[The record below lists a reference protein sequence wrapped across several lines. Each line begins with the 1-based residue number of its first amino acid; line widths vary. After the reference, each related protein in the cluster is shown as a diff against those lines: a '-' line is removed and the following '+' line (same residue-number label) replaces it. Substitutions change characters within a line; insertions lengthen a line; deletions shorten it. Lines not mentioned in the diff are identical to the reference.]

1 MRLMVIVPA
10 YNEEESI
17 LHTLSTLNAGA
28 FDVLVV
34 DDGSHDAT
42 ASICQEA
49 GFPVLRL
56 PVNLGLAGA
65 VKAGMLYAMA
75 HGYDAAVQFDADGQH
90 RAEYIAP
97 MLDALEHGNAHIVIG
112 SRYLISRRAGSLRAF
127 GNTMISNAIRLTTG
141 QRVADSTSGMRMYSK
156 DAMRWLCGNPDCTPE
171 PDTIAYAIRC
181 NGRILEVPVTMDE
194 RTAGKSYLSVSRSM
208 RYMLHML
215 LSIFLFQWFRKKEG
229 F

>member
-28 FDVLVV
+28 YDVLVV
-34 DDGSHDAT
+34 DDGSRDAT

-75 HGYDAAVQFDADGQH
+75 HGYDAVLQFDADGQH

-97 MLDALEHGNAHIVIG
+97 MLDALEHGSAHIVIG
-112 SRYLISRRAGSLRAF
+112 SRYLRNRRADSLRAF
-127 GNTMISNAIRLTTG
+127 GNTMISNAIRVTTG
-141 QRVADSTSGMRMYSK
+141 QRVADSTSGMRMYSR
-156 DAMRWLCGNPDCTPE
+156 DAMRWLCDNPDCTPE